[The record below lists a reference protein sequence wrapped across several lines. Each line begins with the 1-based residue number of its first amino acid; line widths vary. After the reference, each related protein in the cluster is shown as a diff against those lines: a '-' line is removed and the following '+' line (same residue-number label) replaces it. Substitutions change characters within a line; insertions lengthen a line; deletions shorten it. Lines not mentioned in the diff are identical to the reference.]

1 MDVRVKVVAFPI
13 SLMVISLKLIVLY
26 NSAQAVMISSFLAA
40 VSSSDP
46 FGILHLL
53 LFILTQCQRM
63 YYILILTL
71 CQYVFGILLFMEGT
85 QYYG

>member
-26 NSAQAVMISSFLAA
+26 NSAQAVMISSFLAI

-53 LFILTQCQRM
+53 LFVLTRRQRM

-71 CQYVFGILLFMEGT
+71 CQY
-85 QYYG
+85 YG